1 MNVNQDTNSSAINF
15 KPMDTIASA
24 LNVTQGHKRS
34 YQISSYAINAKTE
47 NMISSALNV
56 SHGHKLS
63 HQTISYAINT
73 KSQDTFS
80 ARMFQRG
87 RNYF

>member
-1 MNVNQDTNSSAINF
+1 
-15 KPMDTIASA
+15 MDTIASG
-24 LNVTQGHKRS
+24 LNVTEGDKRS

-56 SHGHKLS
+56 THGHKLS
-63 HQTISYAINT
+63 HQTSSYAINT